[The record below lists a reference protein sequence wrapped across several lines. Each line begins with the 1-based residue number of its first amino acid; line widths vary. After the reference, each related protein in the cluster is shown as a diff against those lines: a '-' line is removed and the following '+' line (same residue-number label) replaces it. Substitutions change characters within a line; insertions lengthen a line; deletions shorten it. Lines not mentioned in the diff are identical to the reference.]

1 MKNSKVKVNG
11 APAGKTPAAVNKAI
25 IKGQGSIP
33 YAKTVQEKTPNTAKG
48 IKTTGTSR
56 GMGAMLRGGKFSS
69 C

>member
-33 YAKTVQEKTPNTAKG
+33 YAKTVQ
-48 IKTTGTSR
+48 
-56 GMGAMLRGGKFSS
+56 
-69 C
+69 